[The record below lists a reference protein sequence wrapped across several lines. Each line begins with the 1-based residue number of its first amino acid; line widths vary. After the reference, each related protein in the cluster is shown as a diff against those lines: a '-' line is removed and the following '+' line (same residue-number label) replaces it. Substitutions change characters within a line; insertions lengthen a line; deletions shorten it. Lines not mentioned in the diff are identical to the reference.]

1 MKQYSSVNELVQDSQ
16 ELVGKTFGE
25 IDKLNLLDNTRNKG
39 NFGQIVETGYY
50 GKPLDNKSQADFY
63 ELGVELKTTP
73 VKKIKNNQLSAKERL
88 VLNIIDYMT
97 LPSETFEDS
106 SFLKKSTKMLL
117 VFYLWEQGKLPKDFK
132 IINVFLHQFSESD
145 WSIIRE
151 DWTIIYNK
159 VKNGQAHELSESDT
173 TYLSACTKGANRE
186 STREQPFSPIR
197 AKQRAFSLK
206 SAYMTAL
213 IRKIT
218 DPNAFETITSHNTS
232 LEDVLSAKLSP
243 YFNNE
248 IKTLI
253 NQFNLSNVQ
262 AKQRNQMLAS
272 RMLGIKKN
280 SLSDIEE
287 FAKANIQL
295 KTIKLNKNGMPK
307 EDMSFKHFSFIDI
320 LKETW
325 DGTEELDYTDKSQV
339 NEFFSNTQFLLFITQ
354 IGEDKVERFVGYK
367 LWKVPGSVLENEI
380 RSTWEETI
388 RTINTGVL
396 LLNDSR
402 GRQTNNLPGKKF
414 NHVCHVRPK
423 AKNSK
428 DTYPLP
434 DGREMTK
441 QGFWLD
447 KKYIKSILEN

>member
-1 MKQYSSVNELVQDSQ
+1 MKHYLSIEELVQDSQ

-25 IDKLNLLDNTRNKG
+25 IDTLNLLDNTKNKG
-39 NFGQIVETGYY
+39 NLGQIIETGYY
-50 GKPLDNKSQADFY
+50 GKPLDNKSQADFH

-88 VLNIIDYMT
+88 VLNIIDYMK
-97 LPSETFEDS
+97 LPNETFENS
-106 SFLKKSTKMLL
+106 SFLKKSLKMLL
-117 VFYLWEQGKLPKDFK
+117 VFYLWEQGTPPKDFK
-132 IINVFLHQFSESD
+132 IINVFLHQFSDAD
-145 WSIIRE
+145 WNIIRE
-151 DWTIIYNK
+151 DWTTIYNK

-186 STREQPFSPIR
+186 STREQPFSPIK

-206 SAYMTAL
+206 NAYMTAL

-218 DPNAFETITSHNTS
+218 DPDAFESITSGTTS

-243 YFNNE
+243 YFNLE
-248 IKTLI
+248 LELLI
-253 NQFNLSNVQ
+253 SQFDLVNVQ
-262 AKQRNQMLAS
+262 AKNRNQMLAS
-272 RMLGIKKN
+272 KMLGIKKN

-295 KTIKLNKNGMPK
+295 KTIRLDKNNMPK
-307 EDMSFKHFSFIDI
+307 EDMSFKNFSFIDI
-320 LKETW
+320 LEETW
-325 DGTEELDYTDKSQV
+325 DGTEELDYADKSQV

-367 LWKVPGSVLENEI
+367 LWKVPGNILENEI

-423 AKNSK
+423 AQNSR

-441 QGFWLD
+441 QSFWLD
-447 KKYIKSILEN
+447 KKYIKSVLEN